1 MCAPTFKIKWG
12 VAYHQMT
19 LKCNGPI
26 TDEISSIKLDL
37 PVTYAIMR
45 EDAKGPTCILAIT
58 VRTLT
63 SGHTT

>member
-1 MCAPTFKIKWG
+1 MPESEVTGNFNLIGCYK
-12 VAYHQMT
+12 
-19 LKCNGPI
+19 KCNGPI